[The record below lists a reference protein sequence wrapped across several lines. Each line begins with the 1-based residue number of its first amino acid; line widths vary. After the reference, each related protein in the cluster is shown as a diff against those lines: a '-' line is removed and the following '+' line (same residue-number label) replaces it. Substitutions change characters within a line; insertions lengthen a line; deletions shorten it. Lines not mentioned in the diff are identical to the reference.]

1 MYKHHKLN
9 RKLLLTSLIAALL
22 SSNVALAQYIWL
34 NEKGV
39 KQYSDT
45 PPPKSVPRDKIIKTP
60 FGNPRGPD
68 KNAAQTNDANKSTEG
83 KLEKPVTTA
92 SKNEDFNKRKIAREE
107 ADKKADSERQNA
119 ENKTKNCER
128 AKSYKQSLDEGL
140 LIMTRDKN
148 GERSPID
155 EAQRAKE
162 MADVKKILSEC
173 N

>member
-1 MYKHHKLN
+1 M
-9 RKLLLTSLIAALL
+9 

-45 PPPKSVPRDKIIKTP
+45 PPPRSVPRDKIIKTP
-60 FGNPRGPD
+60 FGNPRGQD
-68 KNAAQTNDANKSTEG
+68 KNAAQSNDANKSTEG

-155 EAQRAKE
+155 EAQRSKE

>member
-1 MYKHHKLN
+1 MYKNRKLN
-9 RKLLLTSLIAALL
+9 RKLVVSGLIAALL
-22 SSNVALAQYIWL
+22 SSNIAFAQYIWL

-60 FGNPRGPD
+60 FGNLRGQE
-68 KNAAQTNDANKSTEG
+68 KNTAQATDANKSTEV
-83 KLEKPVTTA
+83 KLEKPVTIA

-107 ADKKADSERQNA
+107 AEKKADSERQNA

-148 GERSPID
+148 GERTPID

-162 MADVKKILSEC
+162 IADVKKVLSEC

>member
-1 MYKHHKLN
+1 MYKKC
-9 RKLLLTSLIAALL
+9 KLLASGLVASFIF
-22 SSNVALAQYIWL
+22 SNIALAQYIWL

-60 FGNPRGPD
+60 LGNVRGQE
-68 KNAAQTNDANKSTEG
+68 KAATQSTDTNKASDG
-83 KLEKPVTTA
+83 KIEKPVTTA

-107 ADKKADSERQNA
+107 AEKKSEIERQNA
-119 ENKTKNCER
+119 ENKAKNCER
-128 AKSYKQSLDEGL
+128 AKAYKQSLDEGL
-140 LIMTRDKN
+140 LIMNRDKN
-148 GERSPID
+148 GERVPLD

-162 MADVKKILSEC
+162 IADAKRVLSEC